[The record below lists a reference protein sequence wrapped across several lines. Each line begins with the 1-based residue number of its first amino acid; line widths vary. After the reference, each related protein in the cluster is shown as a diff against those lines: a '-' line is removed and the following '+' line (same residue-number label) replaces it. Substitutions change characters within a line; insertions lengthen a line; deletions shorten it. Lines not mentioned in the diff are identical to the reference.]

1 MLNLT
6 TRRTAL
12 TTFAAGLVCALAPA
26 AMADTVTVQYLGKGK
41 GSNVRI
47 TWNGNSENLFAG
59 QLRHELSNPA
69 GPTAISLVGEF
80 RTFCSD
86 LAQRVT
92 STPKTYTV
100 LPVESVPGSSP
111 MGIDIAAA
119 IRSLYA
125 TAGFTAV
132 LATASN
138 DYATAF
144 QLAIWEIISDFNPGM
159 GPASLSLTSGNFSA
173 TKTDGSPLSSNIT
186 TLANGFLS
194 SFSAMLPSSHQVL
207 GLSSGTAQDQLVL
220 IPTPG
225 ALAVLGLGGLMIARR
240 RR

>member
-1 MLNLT
+1 MPT
-6 TRRTAL
+6 FTRHAALRTL
-12 TTFAAGLVCALAPA
+12 SAALVCALAPA
-26 AMADTVTVQYLGKGK
+26 ALADTVTVKYLGKGK

-47 TWNGNSENLFAG
+47 TWNGHSENLFAG
-59 QLRHELSNPA
+59 QLRHQLSDPV
-69 GPTAISLVGEF
+69 GPTAIGLIGEF

-86 LAQRVT
+86 LAQLVT
-92 STPKTYTV
+92 STPTTYSV
-100 LPVESVPGSSP
+100 LPVEAVPGSAP
-111 MGIDIAAA
+111 MGTDVAAA
-119 IRSLYA
+119 IRALYA
-125 TAGFTAV
+125 SAGFTAV

-144 QLAIWEIISDFNPGM
+144 QLAIWELISDYNPGM

-173 TKTDGSPLSSNIT
+173 TKTDGSPLSSSIT
-186 TLANGFLS
+186 SLANGFLS
-194 SFSAMLPSSHQVL
+194 SLSAALPSSHQLL

-225 ALAVLGLGGLMIARR
+225 ALAVVGLGGLLVARR